1 MEFFRIIIET
11 GDQYQVSNKVDD
23 KDTSTI
29 KVSNKILFIVY
40 ASKVIKNWKNII
52 YSFKRVNTT
61 ENVFPNLIS
70 LSIACSSR

>member
-11 GDQYQVSNKVDD
+11 GDQYQVSNKVHD

-29 KVSNKILFIVY
+29 FIVY

-52 YSFKRVNTT
+52 YSFKRVNTA
-61 ENVFPNLIS
+61 EYIFPN
-70 LSIACSSR
+70 